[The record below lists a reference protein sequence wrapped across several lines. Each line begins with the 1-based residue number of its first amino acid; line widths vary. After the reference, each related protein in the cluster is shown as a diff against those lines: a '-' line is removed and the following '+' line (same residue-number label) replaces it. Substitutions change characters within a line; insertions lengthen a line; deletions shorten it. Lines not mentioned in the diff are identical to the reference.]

1 MVFCDYDMDSVQKQ
15 LEELGL
21 SANEVKVYMASL
33 ELGAATAQQLAAKA
47 AVVRPTAYVAIGGL
61 VKRGLMS
68 SHTRGKKQFFQGERP
83 TRLLR
88 LMEEEKKKI
97 IERET
102 RLKSL
107 LPGLESLIA
116 NTGEKMD
123 VKYYEGWDGL
133 KILQKI
139 LIDSGVKS
147 FDVIMFQSVAIV
159 GFNKLP
165 ADKTVNYN
173 LDVVSKGI
181 KKRQLII
188 GDLRKLKTWR
198 PFVRNANSQ
207 YKVLPSKDIDTS
219 SEMAVFGD
227 TIVLISY
234 SEVPLGCLVK
244 NDDTARLARFMFE
257 TVWNSK
263 ATRNLHPR

>member
-116 NTGEKMD
+116 ITGEKPEIR
-123 VKYYEGWDGL
+123 YYEGWDGL
-133 KILQKI
+133 EAMRNMIYEGKV
-139 LIDSGVKS
+139 SCV
-147 FDVIMFQSVAIV
+147 DVIACSERVRETLTDEQSVVHDYKLKKKNIPGRQINIV
-159 GFNKLP
+159 DNRK
-165 ADKTVNYN
+165 NYN
-173 LDVVSKGI
+173 KPVISQSNWKIKFISKPGFKFRGEI
-181 KKRQLII
+181 ACFTDHIAMLLYSKH
-188 GDLRKLKTWR
+188 
-198 PFVRNANSQ
+198 PFGV
-207 YKVLPSKDIDTS
+207 I
-219 SEMAVFGD
+219 
-227 TIVLISY
+227 
-234 SEVPLGCLVK
+234 VK
-244 NDDTARLARFMFE
+244 NKDLAATFEVLFEIAWKSGQLRL
-257 TVWNSK
+257 
-263 ATRNLHPR
+263 L